1 MVIAHG
7 GRLIERIY
15 SEERR
20 QSIIDQASEFIRLP
34 INADLIKDVKNIAFG
49 VFSPLEGFLCQDD
62 FLNVIKQ
69 SRLSNDV
76 AWTIPIVLDV
86 DEQFTTSIRPGDNIL
101 LVTEDDDP
109 IPVATMVVEDVYT
122 YEKEPYVTSVF
133 KTDDPAHPGVKNVL
147 DKKDWLIGGKIDLI
161 TEIKTPFARYNLKP
175 KETRLL
181 FKKKGWNTIAA
192 FQTRNPP
199 HLGHEYVQKS
209 ALTVVDGLLINPV
222 IGKKQPGDFTDEV
235 ILASYETLINTYY
248 VKNTCVLTTFETE
261 MHYAGP
267 KEAIHHAIARKNYG
281 CTHFIVGRDHAGV
294 GNYYGPFEAQEI
306 FKEFPELGITPIN
319 FRAFYKC
326 KKCNAVVSDKICPHG
341 PEDQVEFK
349 GRVVREMLS
358 NGQIPYEEM
367 RPEVAETIIS
377 FKDNLF
383 VQ

>member
-1 MVIAHG
+1 MVNAHG
-7 GRLIERIY
+7 GRLIERVC
-15 SEERR
+15 SGERR
-20 QSIIDQASEFIRLP
+20 QSVIDQAGEFVQLP
-34 INADLIKDVKNIAFG
+34 INADLIKDVKNMVFG

-69 SRLSNDV
+69 SRLSNDI

-86 DEQFTTSIRPGDNIL
+86 DEQFSSSIKAGDEIL
-101 LVTEDDDP
+101 LVTEDQDP
-109 IPVATMVVEDVYT
+109 VPVAIMAIEDIYS

-133 KTDDPAHPGVKNVL
+133 KTDDPVHPGVKNVL
-147 DKKDWLIGGKIDLI
+147 DKKDWLIGGKIELI
-161 TEIKTPFARYNLKP
+161 TEITTPFAKYNLKP
-175 KETRLL
+175 RETRVL

-222 IGKKQPGDFTDEV
+222 IGKKQTGDFTDEV

-294 GNYYGPFEAQEI
+294 GNYYGPFDAQEI

-341 PEDQVEFK
+341 AEDQVEFK
-349 GRVVREMLS
+349 GRVVREMLAR
-358 NGQIPYEEM
+358 GEIPYEEM
-367 RPEVAETIIS
+367 RPEVAETIITY
-377 FKDNLF
+377 KDNLF